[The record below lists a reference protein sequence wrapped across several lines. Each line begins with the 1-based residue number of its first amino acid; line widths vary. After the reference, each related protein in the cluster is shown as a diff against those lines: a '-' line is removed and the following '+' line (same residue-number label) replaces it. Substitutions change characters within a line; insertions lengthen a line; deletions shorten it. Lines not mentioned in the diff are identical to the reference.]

1 VANVAVQAREVAW
14 RGRLSTMGGSRSL
27 AEYPFILSLATWAW
41 NSDPSPAVTPAIC
54 LDSLPFLTSPCLT
67 RLVAKGIGIGI
78 ILAACINKAPVIRNI
93 LRSRSV
99 AGLSAASTYGDV
111 ILYSNAALYNMLRGN
126 PFTAYGETF
135 NVLLQSLAV
144 AGLTWRYDPHQGRL
158 VNIALLVAA
167 YCGYLAVVFLVLTPD
182 TQYILLVCNPL
193 VLLSTRGA
201 QIKENAIN
209 KQTGAQSMGTF
220 AMSLAGS
227 AVRIATTIKEVG
239 WDFHILRN
247 YALSI
252 VLNGILCAQIY
263 SYRANTEE
271 FLKNL
276 RQKKKE

>member
-1 VANVAVQAREVAW
+1 MRASVANVFAPLLEGANPA
-14 RGRLSTMGGSRSL
+14 
-27 AEYPFILSLATWAW
+27 FLSLVW
-41 NSDPSPAVTPAIC
+41 
-54 LDSLPFLTSPCLT
+54 LP
-67 RLVAKGIGIGI
+67 
-78 ILAACINKAPVIRNI
+78 
-93 LRSRSV
+93 
-99 AGLSAASTYGDV
+99 
-111 ILYSNAALYNMLRGN
+111 
-126 PFTAYGETF
+126 
-135 NVLLQSLAV
+135 
-144 AGLTWRYDPHQGRL
+144 
-158 VNIALLVAA
+158 
-167 YCGYLAVVFLVLTPD
+167 VLTPD

-247 YALSI
+247 YTLSI